1 MKLFC
6 RNRNNNKI
14 IINIIA
20 YFVWEYSWQL
30 RSILFMSK
38 QQETKLIRFF
48 FVYHHKSIA
57 CLEHL
62 VLVLAQKNA
71 FAGCE
76 VLELNAYVLN
86 K

>member
-1 MKLFC
+1 MTV
-6 RNRNNNKI
+6 
-14 IINIIA
+14 A
-20 YFVWEYSWQL
+20 VHFVHVEATRDKTHS
-30 RSILFMSK
+30 
-38 QQETKLIRFF
+38 FF
-48 FVYHHKSIA
+48 LVYHHKSIA